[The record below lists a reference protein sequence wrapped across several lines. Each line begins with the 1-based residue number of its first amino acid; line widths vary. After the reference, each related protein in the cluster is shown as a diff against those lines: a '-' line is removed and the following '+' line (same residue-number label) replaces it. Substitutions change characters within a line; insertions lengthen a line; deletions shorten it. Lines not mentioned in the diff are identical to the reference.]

1 MNWIYTINFY
11 LEKIGT
17 LNNTRSEE
25 NLVVPR
31 ISVHER
37 KDPQNNIK
45 ISKLLSIQT
54 KHLEYEYFRL
64 VNIFKNNLAI

>member
-1 MNWIYTINFY
+1 MNWIYTINSY

-17 LNNTRSEE
+17 LNNIRSEE

-31 ISVHER
+31 IFVHDR

>member
-31 ISVHER
+31 IFVHDR

>member
-1 MNWIYTINFY
+1 MNWIYTINSY

-31 ISVHER
+31 IFVHDR

>member
-31 ISVHER
+31 IFVHER

-45 ISKLLSIQT
+45 LSKLLSIQT

>member
-31 ISVHER
+31 IFVHER

-45 ISKLLSIQT
+45 FSKLLSIQT
-54 KHLEYEYFRL
+54 KHLEYEYLRL

>member
-25 NLVVPR
+25 NLVVPP

-54 KHLEYEYFRL
+54 KHLEYEYYRI
-64 VNIFKNNLAI
+64 VNIF